1 MMRLS
6 EKPQVSVSYS
16 KSHNRHNNA
25 APSLSPSYNNKAC
38 PENSSSANLTRHS
51 HGSSPLYGYE
61 QELQG
66 SLGTAVEGVPEGE
79 AAGVDD
85 VLKKAALMVC
95 QSRQPDVAS
104 AVGYSDG
111 IHSPL
116 NKQRAQHVCS
126 ETDSEVCYFYSFI

>member
-1 MMRLS
+1 MRLS

-16 KSHNRHNNA
+16 KSQNRLNNA
-25 APSLSPSYNNKAC
+25 APSLSSSSYYNKPC
-38 PENSSSANLTRHS
+38 PENSCSANLTRHS

-61 QELQG
+61 QEQQG
-66 SLGTAVEGVPEGE
+66 SLGTADEGVPEGE

-126 ETDSEVCYFYSFI
+126 ETDSEVCYFCSFI